1 MFGIRF
7 AKFEQGLY
15 VFRYKKG
22 AVVAQGEGLS
32 FHYYAPNTS
41 LVCVPVSSSDA
52 PFMFSETS
60 VDFQELTI
68 QGQLTYR
75 ISDPEK
81 TAKMLNYTID
91 SKRVFRI
98 FPMIPSA
105 FLNGL
110 LIWY

>member
-22 AVVAQGEGLS
+22 KVIARGEGLS
-32 FHYYAPNTS
+32 FHYYAPTTS
-41 LVCVPVSSSDA
+41 LVLVPVSSVDA

-60 VDFQELTI
+60 ADFQELTI

-81 TAKMLNYTID
+81 TAKMLNYTIN
-91 SKRVFRI
+91 SKNLSYI
-98 FPMIPSA
+98 SDDPEFPY
-105 FLNGL
+105 GR
-110 LIWY
+110 